1 MEVIC
6 DFDNDEIVFEN
17 LNYGD
22 VFSFEE
28 LEKAYLETK
37 SPFFYERIRS
47 FSDIDKV
54 ELYIYTIVNKKA
66 RYEEATYNKLL
77 KKLKDQLDILKF
89 EQNS

>member
-1 MEVIC
+1 MINFKNVI
-6 DFDNDEIVFEN
+6 DECLETIERGAIDITN
-17 LNYGD
+17 
-22 VFSFEE
+22 EE

-47 FSDIDKV
+47 FSDINKV
-54 ELYIYTIVNKKA
+54 ELYIYTVINNKIK
-66 RYEEATYNKLL
+66 YEEATYDKLL

>member
-1 MEVIC
+1 MINFKNVI
-6 DFDNDEIVFEN
+6 DECLETIERGAIDITN
-17 LNYGD
+17 
-22 VFSFEE
+22 EE

-47 FSDIDKV
+47 FSDINKV
-54 ELYIYTIVNKKA
+54 ELYIYTIINKKD
-66 RYEEATYNKLL
+66 RYEAATYNKLL

>member
-1 MEVIC
+1 MINFKNVI
-6 DFDNDEIVFEN
+6 DECLETIERGAIDIN
-17 LNYGD
+17 N
-22 VFSFEE
+22 EE

-47 FSDIDKV
+47 FSDINKV
-54 ELYIYTIVNKKA
+54 ELYIYTIINKKD
-66 RYEEATYNKLL
+66 RYEEATYDKLL

>member
-1 MEVIC
+1 MMKFKNVI
-6 DFDNDEIVFEN
+6 DECLETVEKGVIDITN
-17 LNYGD
+17 
-22 VFSFEE
+22 EE

-47 FSDIDKV
+47 FSDINKV
-54 ELYIYTIVNKKA
+54 ELYIYTIINKKV

-77 KKLKDQLDILKF
+77 KKLKDQLEILKF

>member
-1 MEVIC
+1 MINFKNVI
-6 DFDNDEIVFEN
+6 DECLETVEKGVI
-17 LNYGD
+17 D
-22 VFSFEE
+22 ITSEE

-47 FSDIDKV
+47 FSDINKV
-54 ELYIYTIVNKKA
+54 ELYIYTIINKKI
-66 RYEEATYNKLL
+66 RYEAEIYDKLL

>member
-1 MEVIC
+1 MMNSKNGINDCLETVEKGVI
-6 DFDNDEIVFEN
+6 DITN
-17 LNYGD
+17 
-22 VFSFEE
+22 EE

-47 FSDIDKV
+47 FSDINKV
-54 ELYIYTIVNKKA
+54 ELYIYTIINKKI

-77 KKLKDQLDILKF
+77 KKLKDQLEILKF

>member
-1 MEVIC
+1 MINFNNVI
-6 DFDNDEIVFEN
+6 DECLETVEKGVIDITN
-17 LNYGD
+17 
-22 VFSFEE
+22 EE

-47 FSDIDKV
+47 FSDINKV
-54 ELYIYTIVNKKA
+54 ELYIYTIINKKD
-66 RYEEATYNKLL
+66 RYEEATYDKLL